1 MNSLANSEKNL
12 EMSSKTLSAPQDM
25 ASITSQS
32 QKLAPLPPSVP
43 LTPSETASLR
53 KVMSEAMDWMETQLV
68 KDIK

>member
-1 MNSLANSEKNL
+1 MNSLAHSEKNNA
-12 EMSSKTLSAPQDM
+12 MSSKISSASQDM
-25 ASITSQS
+25 ASTSSQS

-53 KVMSEAMDWMETQLV
+53 KAMSEAMDWMETQLV